1 MAKKSSKSAPQLP
14 PEEASEPAPD
24 TVASADLALEAV
36 PKPAPDIAKAD
47 SYKIKEL
54 ITAVVTKTGAKKKDA
69 KDIVEASLAEI
80 AAVLGRGQSL
90 SLPPLGNLRVAKIQ
104 EKDGAVMLSIKLRL
118 GQGGGAKQPL
128 ALADEDS

>member
-1 MAKKSSKSAPQLP
+1 MAKKSSKSAAQLP
-14 PEEASEPAPD
+14 PQDTGEAAPD
-24 TVASADLALEAV
+24 APLPPDAMPQSAPES
-36 PKPAPDIAKAD
+36 AKAD

-80 AAVLGRGQSL
+80 AAVLGRGQPL

-104 EKDGAVMLSIKLRL
+104 EKDGAVMLSIKLRM
-118 GQGGGAKQPL
+118 GQGGAKQPL